1 MEFIEKVLGLSVS
14 RQPWDHLQK
23 MPYYIQDRFSI
34 EKVTLDNIETL
45 FLYPKTELDHTV
57 ALQKHIARIQKAESL
72 HVVIVLPSMSR
83 YRRDAFVEAR
93 IPFVVPEKQLY
104 LPFIGTYMQ
113 ERLDS
118 EEAKLEKFQP
128 AAQVLFFYYLYQGN
142 KDMYISNAVKDLGY
156 SAMTISRAAKQ
167 LIQTGFFAESKNGV
181 QKILTGIVQGRE
193 LFYSVRPALINPVR
207 RRTSVKKINLN
218 NEYILAGDSA
228 VAKQT
233 MLNDSMFCCYAVVGK
248 QKLAELPYAMD
259 ANTDVVV
266 ELWKYDP
273 ALLSKDGIVD
283 PLSLA
288 MSFED
293 EEDERVQDAI
303 EELLDNLW
311 EE

>member
-1 MEFIEKVLGLSVS
+1 MEFIEKVLGLRVS
-14 RQPWDHLQK
+14 RQPWEHLQK
-23 MPYYIQDRFSI
+23 MPYYIQDRFAI
-34 EKVTLDNIETL
+34 EKVALGNMETL
-45 FLYPKTELDHTV
+45 FLYPKAELDHMA
-57 ALQKHIARIQKAESL
+57 ALQKHIARIQKAENL
-72 HVVIVLPSMSR
+72 PVVIMLPSMSR
-83 YRRDAFVEAR
+83 YRRDVFIEAR

-118 EEAKLEKFQP
+118 ESLKLEKFQP
-128 AAQVLFFYYLYQGN
+128 AAQVLFFYYLYQGE

-167 LIQTGFFAESKNGV
+167 LVQTGFFTESKDGV
-181 QKILTGIVQGRE
+181 QKILTGTVQGRE

-207 RRTSVKKINLN
+207 RRTRVKKADLN
-218 NEYILAGDSA
+218 SEYLLAGDSA
-228 VAKQT
+228 IAKQT
-233 MLNDSMFCCYAVVGK
+233 MINDSMFRCYALIGK

-259 ANTDVVV
+259 ANTDVIV

-273 ALLSKDGIVD
+273 ALLSKNGMVD

-303 EELLDNLW
+303 EELLNTLW